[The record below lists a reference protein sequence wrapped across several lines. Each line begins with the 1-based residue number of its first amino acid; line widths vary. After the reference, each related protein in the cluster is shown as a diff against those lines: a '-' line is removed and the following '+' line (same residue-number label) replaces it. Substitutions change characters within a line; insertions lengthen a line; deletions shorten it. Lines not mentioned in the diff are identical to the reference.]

1 MEEYNDFDK
10 LTLILS
16 ENKISSFVDDSNGS
30 NMKSFHKRLTKK
42 NIPKIYVIKEGNLFL
57 YIGVTTQSLTSRF
70 RYGLNAN
77 GKNGYHGYKW
87 KTKER
92 VQLYVW
98 CLETL
103 NKEQIENIESELV
116 FIIRTKTGKWPLNQ
130 KEIHFNNEFDDG
142 KVIAKKI
149 FSQIQ

>member
-1 MEEYNDFDK
+1 MEEYSDYDK

-30 NMKSFHKRLTKK
+30 NMKSFHQRLTKK
-42 NIPKIYVIKEGNLFL
+42 NIPKIYVIKEDNLFL

-77 GKNGYHGYKW
+77 GENGYHGYNW
-87 KTKER
+87 KTKEK

-116 FIIRTKTGKWPLNQ
+116 FIIRTKTGKWPLKQ
-130 KEIHFNNEFDDG
+130 KEIHFNNEFDEG
-142 KVIAKKI
+142 KAIAEKI